1 MLSNQQLKE
10 FQQQLQQTKQELEER
25 LNDSGNHDLRRS
37 LEDSTGELSSYDNHP
52 GDEGTELYERE
63 RI

>member
-37 LEDSTGELSSYDNHP
+37 LEDSTGELSSNDNHP
-52 GDEGTELYERE
+52 R
-63 RI
+63 R